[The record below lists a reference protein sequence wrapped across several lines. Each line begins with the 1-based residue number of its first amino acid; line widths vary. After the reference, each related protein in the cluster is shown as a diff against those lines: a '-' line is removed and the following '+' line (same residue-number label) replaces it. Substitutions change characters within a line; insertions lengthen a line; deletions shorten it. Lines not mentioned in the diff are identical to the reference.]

1 MVTTRARAWR
11 YLIDQV
17 ETPQCHEPCD
27 PLLLLLRREDACV
40 VEYVFRR
47 TQSAFSIGA
56 TFEDHM
62 RVKTLASSSLCLD
75 LVTLLE
81 AAATNLLC

>member
-17 ETPQCHEPCD
+17 ETPQCHEPRD
-27 PLLLLLRREDACV
+27 LLLLLLLRRKDACV

-47 TQSAFSIGA
+47 MQSAIVIVGYVCRSCEG
-56 TFEDHM
+56 
-62 RVKTLASSSLCLD
+62 
-75 LVTLLE
+75 
-81 AAATNLLC
+81 